1 MQFVQKIMGEQF
13 ALPTLF
19 FGADALSETGLENWM
34 RLTIYIDKNG
44 QIISANKLRMPARN
58 YPVCIEK
65 QNRKLRIF
73 ISKKITTDALL
84 ALINHIRILK
94 DSSMELVS
102 ELPSLDSDI
111 FDEAN
116 YCFLRL
122 GQACLA
128 LFEAARKGKFLSH
141 VDFWEEATDDADQLP
156 FEITNLTRLKIA
168 HLDTPTALAQLLQN
182 QTANAAFYH
191 FTADHHLALMRLPEN
206 MVHPPIPEEATEP
219 LKVANTEETYLSWL
233 QIPGH
238 IAIATAQPLRQF
250 GHIQLGGWPD
260 TGMHPF
266 IKLLLPIASEFER
279 PKNYRLI
286 TVTYLIHQKAYIL

>member
-1 MQFVQKIMGEQF
+1 MQFVQKIMAAQS
-13 ALPTLF
+13 ALPALF
-19 FGADALSETGLENWM
+19 FEADALSETGLENWT

-102 ELPSLDSDI
+102 ELPGLDSDI
-111 FDEAN
+111 FEEAN

-128 LFEAARKGKFLSH
+128 LFEAARKGKFSAMLISGKRR
-141 VDFWEEATDDADQLP
+141 QMMP
-156 FEITNLTRLKIA
+156 INCRL
-168 HLDTPTALAQLLQN
+168 
-182 QTANAAFYH
+182 
-191 FTADHHLALMRLPEN
+191 RS
-206 MVHPPIPEEATEP
+206 PI
-219 LKVANTEETYLSWL
+219 
-233 QIPGH
+233 
-238 IAIATAQPLRQF
+238 
-250 GHIQLGGWPD
+250 
-260 TGMHPF
+260 
-266 IKLLLPIASEFER
+266 
-279 PKNYRLI
+279 
-286 TVTYLIHQKAYIL
+286 

>member
-1 MQFVQKIMGEQF
+1 MQFVQKIMVAQS
-13 ALPTLF
+13 ALPALF
-19 FGADALSETGLENWM
+19 FGVDALSETGLENWM

-102 ELPSLDSDI
+102 ELPGLDSDI
-111 FDEAN
+111 FEEAN

-182 QTANAAFYH
+182 ETANAAFYH
-191 FTADHHLALMRLPEN
+191 FTADHHLALMKLPEN
-206 MVHPPIPEEATEP
+206 MVHPPHSGGGNRPAESCERRGNLSRLA
-219 LKVANTEETYLSWL
+219 ANSRTYRYCHCPASALIRTYSAGWL
-233 QIPGH
+233 AGYRYASLYK
-238 IAIATAQPLRQF
+238 IAFAHCQ
-250 GHIQLGGWPD
+250 
-260 TGMHPF
+260 
-266 IKLLLPIASEFER
+266 
-279 PKNYRLI
+279 
-286 TVTYLIHQKAYIL
+286 